1 MIKKIFLTLGSLI
14 ILASNA
20 FAFDMPEGTIGISP
34 LGGTPQ
40 MQQYSLAVGKKII
53 ANFNMP
59 DTGSNL
65 AALVIFKVDKTGKLT
80 ECEIVQSSG
89 NTDYDNRVLTA
100 VKNASPY
107 PAPNFDEATDVGVL
121 LNMDLNIIKL
131 IKMLSGLDSDLMN
144 MDLEELLPS
153 LNQFETETTPQQI
166 PTKPT
171 GKKFV
176 NPYEIE
182 KSLE

>member
-1 MIKKIFLTLGSLI
+1 MIKKIFLTIGSLI
-14 ILASNA
+14 IFASNA

-131 IKMLSGLDSDLMN
+131 INLKQKQRHSKSRQN
-144 MDLEELLPS
+144 QPVKNLLTRMKLKRA
-153 LNQFETETTPQQI
+153 LNNQGSFH
-166 PTKPT
+166 K
-171 GKKFV
+171 
-176 NPYEIE
+176 
-182 KSLE
+182 